1 MDAGHGKQLGDIV
14 SKKGGSAAEDY
25 YRYMLLKEKV
35 KNGLG
40 DESLLT
46 FQSEKEAIEMSIL
59 SNLLNITESSP
70 EFSQVVDITGSRDR
84 YEQARILAEVVYD
97 KARAEQ
103 ILSWYTP
110 NKTSLTDHFTAR
122 TNKAVTIRS
131 NKGSDFSASLN
142 KYSGEVKPVT
152 PKWVEL
158 LTGAT
163 DRNTAALTASLQ
175 RPAGGG
181 S

>member
-1 MDAGHGKQLGDIV
+1 MDAGLGKQLGDVV

-25 YRYMLLKEKV
+25 YRYMLLKAKV
-35 KNGLG
+35 EAGSADAK
-40 DESLLT
+40 LLK
-46 FQSEKEAIEMSIL
+46 FQSEKETIELSIL
-59 SNLLNITESSP
+59 TNLMDITESSP

-122 TNKAVTIRS
+122 TNKAVSIRS
-131 NKGSDFSASLN
+131 NKGSDFSSSLY
-142 KYSGEVKPVT
+142 KYSGEVKTVT
-152 PKWVEL
+152 PKWVVL

>member
-1 MDAGHGKQLGDIV
+1 MDAGLGKQLGDIV

-110 NKTSLTDHFTAR
+110 GRESLNNHFSAR
-122 TNKAVTIRS
+122 TAKAVNIRA
-131 NKGSDFSASLN
+131 NKGADFSASLS
-142 KYSGEVKPVT
+142 KFSGEAKAIT

-163 DRNTAALTASLQ
+163 DRNTAAIQATI
-175 RPAGGG
+175 RPE
-181 S
+181 